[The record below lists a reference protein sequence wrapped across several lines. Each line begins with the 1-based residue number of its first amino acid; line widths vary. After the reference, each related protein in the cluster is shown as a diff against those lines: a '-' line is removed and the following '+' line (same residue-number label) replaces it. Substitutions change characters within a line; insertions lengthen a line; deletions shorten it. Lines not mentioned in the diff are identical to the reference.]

1 MGDTRDFL
9 TEPMR
14 HFYTMSSDEPT
25 SYGLASIHVFREQ
38 GDRMA
43 YKDCLFQSFLRSAL
57 STQGF
62 PKTCSEQ
69 VAHINL
75 LPPSLSWEQLWLCL
89 TSALDLMMS
98 CICTVSWESWDVA

>member
-1 MGDTRDFL
+1 
-9 TEPMR
+9 
-14 HFYTMSSDEPT
+14 MSSDEPT
-25 SYGLASIHVFREQ
+25 SYGLASIHMFGER

-43 YKDCLFQSFLRSAL
+43 YEDCLFLSFLRSAL
-57 STQGF
+57 SRQGF

-69 VAHINL
+69 VAHITS

-98 CICTVSWESWDVA
+98 CICTVPWGSCDAA